1 MSSVE
6 NIRSKISLD
15 VIVIGAGIGGLAA
28 AMVGIRMSKK
38 KIYRNR
44 RMLIYTISMNS

>member
-6 NIRSKISLD
+6 NIRAKISLD

-28 AMVGIRMSKK
+28 AVVSIRMNKK

-44 RMLIYTISMNS
+44 RMLIYIILMNS